1 MIRTEGEIQELI
13 IKHQSDI
20 DRLEKMLLNIHS
32 VACIRFWYWRLGN
45 FAKTPQIHE
54 DLMTM
59 DALTTSIVMSYGR
72 LFSSGNGSTKLN
84 NNIIPPSFKLVH
96 QHIIDLR
103 NTKYAHH
110 GGHESIESNLGF
122 DFQGGCINV
131 IPNLEILIC
140 FGAPKEWGPL
150 LEWIDTYMHETI
162 EKQLSLLTKKT
173 GIEWKMPN
181 GDAPRWI

>member
-1 MIRTEGEIQELI
+1 MSRTKEEIQELVY
-13 IKHQSDI
+13 KYQPDI
-20 DRLEKMLLNIHS
+20 DRLKKMLLNIHA
-32 VACIRFWYWRLGN
+32 VASIRFWYWRLGN
-45 FAKTPQIHE
+45 FVKSPHIHE
-54 DLMTM
+54 DLMMM

-72 LFSSGNGSTKLN
+72 LFGSGNGSTKLSN
-84 NNIIPPSFKLVH
+84 KIIPPSFKLVH

-110 GGHESIESNLGF
+110 DGHESIESNMEI
-122 DFQGGCINV
+122 DIQGECINV

-150 LEWIDTYMHETI
+150 FEWLDTYMHETI
-162 EKQLSLLTKKT
+162 KIQLSLLTEKT
-173 GIEWKMPN
+173 GIEWNMPN